1 MKENYELISCQNFF
15 TLFVLFSNQDLETQH
30 TLLLKLKEVALNT
43 PEDFF
48 CDYVRGRCV
57 D

>member
-1 MKENYELISCQNFF
+1 MSQSNRDEEEQCDFSGFGN
-15 TLFVLFSNQDLETQH
+15 LFDSLAQV
-30 TLLLKLKEVALNT
+30 TLLLKLKEVAPNT
-43 PEDFF
+43 SEDFF